1 MSDQLSPEERYDLA
15 TQLIV
20 QSPPGQVND
29 VIAGKSPPGLLA
41 ATPWAISA
49 NEDHAIDTVTTMM

>member
-15 TQLIV
+15 TKLIV

-29 VIAGKSPPGLLA
+29 VIAGESPRVLLATSPLVGLLRL
-41 ATPWAISA
+41 TRLKL
-49 NEDHAIDTVTTMM
+49 MMALI